1 MTRLIPVLLMAGLL
15 CQPAAADDLTPQ
27 KREDIKKLMAVTGSA
42 NMARQFGAAFSQQMF
57 NAIKASKPDIPDRAL
72 AIMNDELIALFSEK
86 LSAPG
91 GLLDLVIPIYD
102 RFFTHQDILDFLTFY
117 ESPAGRKAVTLMPQ
131 VLSESMAMGQR
142 WGESLGPEIRG
153 RLGTALKREGLLPD

>member
-1 MTRLIPVLLMAGLL
+1 MAGLL
-15 CQPAAADDLTPQ
+15 CQLAAADDLTPQ

-102 RFFTHQDILDFLTFY
+102 RFFTH
-117 ESPAGRKAVTLMPQ
+117 
-131 VLSESMAMGQR
+131 
-142 WGESLGPEIRG
+142 
-153 RLGTALKREGLLPD
+153 